1 MSVVLEERDDLLIVL
16 QNSKVETLPLC
27 PYTVLKHKYFHGNRI
42 IYKFNSDMEVTETY
56 TDGIFNC
63 SLRSENLQIRRRD
76 DIARAI
82 TQHYEA
88 NDCTLYEEIFA
99 TEYAKHYRTDLL
111 MQFLQV
117 YDERVNLHGDAF
129 VIDGIFRVDQHGN
142 AYVRDVNK
150 YGWKNICIVVQGK
163 LKLHY
168 IDTPI
173 GSIQLDETALTIIAK
188 ITFLLF
194 PNLED
199 IVFAQQLPDNVKRM
213 LKPKSKQESVP
224 LNASVL

>member
-1 MSVVLEERDDLLIVL
+1 LSVVLEERDDLLIVM
-16 QNSKVETLPLC
+16 QNGRVQTLPLS
-27 PYTVLKHKYFHGNRI
+27 PYTVLKHKHFHGNRI

-63 SLRSENLQIRRRD
+63 RLRSEKLQIRKRD
-76 DIARAI
+76 DIAKAI
-82 TQHYEA
+82 MQHHQT
-88 NDCTLYEEIFA
+88 NDCAYYEQIFA
-99 TEYAKHYRTDLL
+99 SEYAKHYRTDLL
-111 MQFLQV
+111 MQLLEV
-117 YDERVNLHGDAF
+117 YDERVRVQGDTF

-142 AYVRDVNK
+142 AYVKQANK

-163 LKLHY
+163 LKPHY

-199 IVFAQQLPDNVKRM
+199 TVFAQQLPDNVKRM
-213 LKPKSKQESVP
+213 LKRSEQDCLALSK
-224 LNASVL
+224 